1 LAREV
6 RGDTIVRDDPYVVAL
21 VARAADGNRDAWDEI
36 VERYAPLLWSVC
48 ARYQLSRHDS
58 QDVGQTVWLL
68 LVEQLGRLREPAALP
83 GWLATTTQREC
94 LRVLRRERTRS
105 QRAWATPDDELQQY
119 PDSVQ
124 IDEEILAAEWS
135 AALRSAFA
143 ELPPQCQR
151 LLGML
156 ISDPPSSYAEISATL
171 GIAVGSIGPQR
182 ARCLQRM
189 RRTRALAAFV
199 DEATGTGVGAR
210 GGDASE

>member
-1 LAREV
+1 
-6 RGDTIVRDDPYVVAL
+6 VRDDPYVVVL
-21 VARAADGNRDAWDEI
+21 VARAAKGDRDAWDEI
-36 VERYAPLLWSVC
+36 VERYAPLLWSIC
-48 ARYQLSRHDS
+48 SRYQLSRADS

-94 LRVLRRERTRS
+94 LRILRRERTRG
-105 QRAWATPDDELQQY
+105 QHAWTTADDELQQY

-124 IDEEILAAEWS
+124 IDEEILAAERG
-135 AALRSAFA
+135 AAVRSAFA

-156 ISDPPSSYAEISATL
+156 VSDPPIPYAEISATL
-171 GIAVGSIGPQR
+171 HIAVGSIGPQR

-189 RRTRALAAFV
+189 RRSTALAAFI
-199 DEATGTGVGAR
+199 DEATGTGVAVR
-210 GGDASE
+210 GGDAHG